1 MDNLTDHVTKFLYLE
16 ADLMDEHRFD
26 EWLALWSSELLYW
39 VPCNDDD
46 IDPARQVSLIYD
58 DRVALENRIAR
69 LQSPAAHSQIP
80 RSRLRRVLSNIVI
93 NDKGAGVVEVSS
105 NFILAESRHHRQN
118 IFAGKSIHTLVEQE
132 NNLLMAQKKVLLI
145 DND

>member
-46 IDPARQVSLIYD
+46 IDCPPG
-58 DRVALENRIAR
+58 IAH
-69 LQSPAAHSQIP
+69 L
-80 RSRLRRVLSNIVI
+80 
-93 NDKGAGVVEVSS
+93 
-105 NFILAESRHHRQN
+105 
-118 IFAGKSIHTLVEQE
+118 
-132 NNLLMAQKKVLLI
+132 
-145 DND
+145 